1 MAIFKIS
8 TNIERD
14 ADAALD
20 YIVTRNA
27 NDVYNR
33 IIFNYA
39 KGQCSFSV
47 IGSFGTG
54 KSTFLWAFEQHL
66 KGKQKFATP
75 INGEFKGV
83 KAFDFVRIVGEN
95 LSFKSRFCEVFGL
108 QKFADSSNKKILQE
122 FNGLVEDI
130 VRQRRG
136 LVLFVDEFG
145 KHLEYIAKQNPDEM
159 FFIQELAEYC
169 NDVNKRVLFITTLH
183 QNFSVYAKGLSKS
196 QKNEWDKVK
205 GRLVDIAFDEPVEQL
220 LHFAAERLKSQA
232 VPASIIKSYENGM
245 KTLKSSNLLGKAHAI
260 SAQDSNSLYPLDG
273 LSADILTKA
282 LQRYGQNERSLFT
295 FLESTELQDHIAL
308 GKCFDVASCFDYLI
322 KNLSTEIEDGE
333 KNAFKPQWKAAV
345 TALERSE
352 NLFSSNYSDAAKII
366 KTICLVNIFSPHNA
380 LLDEATLSTY
390 SKCIMGVESPE
401 SIISKLIQNRII
413 KFSGHRSKLNFIEG
427 TDVDIEQELIDA
439 AGHVD
444 SDFDILSRLEHYFK
458 LEIMPAKRIQYK
470 TGAPRFFAF
479 RYFNDIPKNLSEPV
493 GEIDGYVNLI
503 FTKSRIEQQ
512 LRDYCQETSPIQI
525 FVLFKEIEAIHQTIY
540 QIEKID
546 FVMQKYSEDKVAT
559 KILLEEKLF
568 KRNKLRE
575 LLDDALFKAD
585 AHVKWIWNTKIDEAS
600 NPKRKIQS
608 QRELNQLLSDACAIT
623 YAESPVYRNE
633 MVNREYLSTPILTAK
648 KALIKQM
655 IQHGDAADLAFEA
668 KTFPPEKTI
677 YLSLLQKTG
686 IHRQN
691 GEHAS
696 FHAPADATFKPLWDR
711 TIALFD
717 QAIDSKIPVASFYD
731 ALSVAPIKLKRGFL
745 EFWIPLVLII
755 KKEDY
760 SLYSEEGEYIPMLSP
775 EVMDL
780 IYKHPSKFYIKSL
793 STKGVNQE
801 FMQFYKQL
809 VGYNESNIKGVKS
822 SYITVYGNFLRFYR
836 GLDEYTQKTKNLT
849 KVAIG
854 VREAIA
860 SAQDPETAL
869 FITIPEALGYHGLSK
884 SDNRLENFLNDL
896 QSAIREI
903 RSSYDQLVDTIE
915 RNVTE
920 HIQIQYSD
928 FSELKEQ
935 LFSRFRAVK
944 PNLIA
949 NEQLRSFH
957 NRVVSPLDIRNAYW
971 ESLCDSALGKKLDRI
986 KDDEV
991 ELLIERI
998 KSNFDSLIAY
1008 SEVHAIANSDHAIQ
1022 VSILDNSG
1030 NEGTKQTIVVPAK
1043 SMAKTKELE
1052 AKIAGLLSD
1061 NQSINQLALLNLLQK
1076 LMKK

>member
-1 MAIFKIS
+1 MFKIS

-14 ADAALD
+14 SSEVLD

-33 IIFNYA
+33 IIYNHG
-39 KGQCSFSV
+39 KGQCSFSI

-66 KGKQKFATP
+66 KGIQKFDKP
-75 INGEFKGV
+75 LNGEFKGL
-83 KAFDFVRIVGEN
+83 KGFDFVRVVGEN
-95 LSFKSRFCEVFGL
+95 LSFKYRFCEVFGL
-108 QKFADSSNKKILQE
+108 QNYSTASNKKVLQE
-122 FNGLVEDI
+122 FNRLVEDI
-130 VRQRRG
+130 TRQKHG

-145 KHLEYIAKQNPDEM
+145 KHLEFIAKNNPDEM

-169 NDVNKRVLFITTLH
+169 NDVSKKIIFITTLH
-183 QNFSVYAKGLSKS
+183 QNFSVYSRRLSRE
-196 QKNEWDKVK
+196 QRHEWDKVK
-205 GRLVDIAFDEPVEQL
+205 GRLLSIAFDEPVEQL
-220 LHFAAERLKSQA
+220 LHFAAERLRDFQVPPA
-232 VPASIIKSYENGM
+232 VKKKYAEGM
-245 KTLKSSNLLGKAHAI
+245 SALHSSNLLGKALAI
-260 SAQDSNSLYPLDG
+260 SSKRLYDLYPLDG

-295 FLESTELQDHIAL
+295 FLESSELAEHVSV
-308 GKCFDVASCFDYLI
+308 GKCFHTASCFDYLI

-333 KNAFKPQWKAAV
+333 KNAFKPQWKAAIS
-345 TALERSE
+345 ALERAE
-352 NLFSSNYSDAAKII
+352 NLFHSNYSDAADII
-366 KTICLVNIFSPHNA
+366 KTICLVNIFSPQTA
-380 LLDEATLSTY
+380 ILDEATLNAY
-390 SKCIMGVESPE
+390 AQFILEVDQPE
-401 SIISKLIQNRII
+401 HIVTKLIQNRLI
-413 KFSGHRSKLNFIEG
+413 KYSGHRSKLNFIEG

-439 AGHVD
+439 SGHVD
-444 SDFDILSRLEHYFK
+444 AEFDIISRLEHYFK
-458 LEIMPAKRIQYK
+458 LDIIPAKRIQYL
-470 TGAPRFFAF
+470 TGSPRFFAF
-479 RYFNDIPKNLSEPV
+479 RFLDDIPKQLAEPV
-493 GEIDGYVNLI
+493 GEIDGYINLI
-503 FTKSRIEQQ
+503 FTRRRIEQQ
-512 LRDYCQETSPIQI
+512 LRDFCQQVSPVQI
-525 FVLFKEIEAIHQTIY
+525 FVLFKEVDEIHQTIY
-540 QIEKID
+540 QIEK
-546 FVMQKYSEDKVAT
+546 VNHVLQKYPDDKVAT
-559 KILLEEKLF
+559 KILLEEKQF
-568 KRNKLRE
+568 KHNKLRE
-575 LLDDALFKAD
+575 LLDDALFRPD
-585 AHVKWIWNTKIDEAS
+585 AQVKWIWNECIDTNFNER
-600 NPKRKIQS
+600 RKIQS
-608 QRELNQLLSDACAIT
+608 QRELNRLLSDACSYT
-623 YAESPVYRNE
+623 YSDSPVFRNE

-655 IQHGDAADLAFEA
+655 IYHGDESCLGFDS
-668 KTFPPEKTI
+668 KSFPPEKTI
-677 YLSLLQKTG
+677 YLALLEKTG
-686 IHRQN
+686 IHR
-691 GEHAS
+691 HKMDMAS
-696 FHAPADATFKPLWDR
+696 FHEPSDESFKALWEN
-711 TIALFD
+711 TMALFD
-717 QAIDSKIPVASFYD
+717 QAVDSKLAISTFYD
-731 ALSVAPIKLKRGFL
+731 ALSVAPIKMKKGFL
-745 EFWIPLVLII
+745 EFWIPIVLII
-755 KKEDY
+755 RKEDY
-760 SLYSEEGEYIPMLSP
+760 SLYSEDGDYIPLLSP

-780 IYKHPSKFYIKSL
+780 IYKHPSKYYIKSL
-793 STKGVNQE
+793 STKGVNQD

-809 VGYNESNIKGVKS
+809 VGYNESNIKGIKS

-869 FITIPEALGYHGLSK
+869 FITIPEALGYHGLGK

-896 QSAIREI
+896 QGAIREI

-915 RNVTE
+915 RNVAE

-928 FSELKEQ
+928 FSDLKEQ

-1030 NEGTKQTIVVPAK
+1030 NEGMKQTIVVPAK
-1043 SMAKTKELE
+1043 SMAKSKDLE

-1061 NQSINQLALLNLLQK
+1061 NPSINQLALLNLLQK